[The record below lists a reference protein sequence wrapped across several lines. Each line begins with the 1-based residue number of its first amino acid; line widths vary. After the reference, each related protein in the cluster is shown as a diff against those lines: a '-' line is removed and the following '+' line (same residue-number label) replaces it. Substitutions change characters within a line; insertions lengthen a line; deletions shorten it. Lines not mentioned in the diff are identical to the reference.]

1 MVSKMTRDNF
11 IPEHRRYSQRLAR
24 LEKQNNSGQAR
35 EHQPISNKVVGIK
48 KQRRNSSK
56 KRISVL
62 VWIFGLVL
70 LVMIYII
77 SPLSKVTDITISGNN
92 ELSNERVEKATTIW
106 RGRLIWTAFFAQRHL
121 EHEAKIRDPQIRSLK
136 VKLRGPQS
144 VHVAI
149 TENNLLGEGQI
160 GKQKYAVLTN
170 GQLQLTTAQNTNIDF
185 KGFEKNREQLKIL
198 GQQLGKLKPVIYHG
212 ISSIEYQPT
221 KESPHQ
227 IILYMKDGN
236 TVKANLTNVGDKLKY
251 YPSILTKMKGQGVVD
266 LRVGAYSYDYGSKDK

>member
-1 MVSKMTRDNF
+1 MSKMTRDNF
-11 IPEHRRYSQRLAR
+11 IPEHRRYSQRLAH
-24 LEKQNNSGQAR
+24 LERQNNSAQAR

-62 VWIFGLVL
+62 AWFFGIIL
-70 LVMIYII
+70 LIMIYII

-92 ELSNERVEKATTIW
+92 KLSNERVEKATTIW
-106 RGRLIWTAFFAQRHL
+106 RGRLIWTAFLAQRHL
-121 EHEAKIRDPQIRSLK
+121 EREVKIRDPQIRSLR
-136 VKLRGPQS
+136 VNLRGPQS

-149 TENNLLGEGQI
+149 TENNLLGEGRI

-185 KGFEKNREQLKIL
+185 KGFEKDREQLKIL
-198 GQQLGKLKPVIYHG
+198 GQQLGKLRPVIYHG

-221 KESPHQ
+221 KEFPHQ

-236 TVKANLTNVGDKLKY
+236 TVKANLTNIGDKLKY
-251 YPSILTKMKGQGVVD
+251 YPSILTKMKDQGIVD
-266 LRVGAYSYDYGSKDK
+266 LRVGAYSHDYDVKDK

>member
-1 MVSKMTRDNF
+1 MSKMTRDNF

-24 LEKQNNSGQAR
+24 LEKQNNSAQAR

-149 TENNLLGEGQI
+149 TENHLLGEGQI

-212 ISSIEYQPT
+212 ISSIEYQQT

>member
-1 MVSKMTRDNF
+1 MSKMTRDNF
-11 IPEHRRYSQRLAR
+11 IPEHRRYSQRLAH
-24 LEKQNNSGQAR
+24 LERQNNSAQAR

-62 VWIFGLVL
+62 AWFFGIIL
-70 LVMIYII
+70 LIMIYII

-106 RGRLIWTAFFAQRHL
+106 RGRLIWTAFLAQRHL
-121 EHEAKIRDPQIRSLK
+121 EREVKIRDPQIRSLR
-136 VKLRGPQS
+136 VNLRGPQS
-144 VHVAI
+144 VHVAN
-149 TENNLLGEGQI
+149 TENNLLGEGRI

-185 KGFEKNREQLKIL
+185 KGFEKDREQLKIL
-198 GQQLGKLKPVIYHG
+198 GQQLGKLRPVIYHG

-221 KESPHQ
+221 KEFPHQ

-236 TVKANLTNVGDKLKY
+236 TVKANLTNIGDKLKY
-251 YPSILTKMKGQGVVD
+251 YPSILTKMKDQGIVD
-266 LRVGAYSYDYGSKDK
+266 LRVGAYSHDYDVKDK

>member
-1 MVSKMTRDNF
+1 MAKDNF
-11 IPEHRRYSQRLAR
+11 IPEHRRYSQRLAH
-24 LEKQNNSGQAR
+24 LERQNNSAQGK

-48 KQRRNSSK
+48 RQRHNSSK

-62 VWIFGLVL
+62 GWLFGIIL
-70 LVMIYII
+70 LMMLYII
-77 SPLSKVTDITISGNN
+77 SPLSKITDITISGNN

-106 RGRLIWTAFFAQRHL
+106 RGRLIWTAWLGQRYL
-121 EHEAKIRDPQIRSLK
+121 ERQAKIRDPQIRSLG
-136 VKLRGPQS
+136 VKLQGPQS
-144 VHVAI
+144 VHLVV
-149 TENNLLGEGQI
+149 TENRLLGEGQV
-160 GKQKYAVLTN
+160 GKQNYAVLTD

-185 KGFEKNREQLKIL
+185 EGFKNHRQQLEIL
-198 GQQLGKLKPVIYHG
+198 GQQLGKLKPVIYQG
-212 ISSIEYQPT
+212 ISSVEYRPT
-221 KESPHQ
+221 REAPHQ

>member
-1 MVSKMTRDNF
+1 MSKMTRDNF
-11 IPEHRRYSQRLAR
+11 IPEHRRYSQRLAH
-24 LEKQNNSGQAR
+24 LERQNNSAQAR

-62 VWIFGLVL
+62 AWFFGIIL
-70 LVMIYII
+70 LIMIYII

-92 ELSNERVEKATTIW
+92 KLSNERVEKATTIW
-106 RGRLIWTAFFAQRHL
+106 RGRLIWTAFLAQRHL
-121 EHEAKIRDPQIRSLK
+121 EREVKIKDPQIRSLR
-136 VKLRGPQS
+136 VNLRGPQS

-149 TENNLLGEGQI
+149 TENNLLGEGRI

-185 KGFEKNREQLKIL
+185 KGFEKDREQLKIL
-198 GQQLGKLKPVIYHG
+198 GQQLGKLRPVIYHG

-221 KESPHQ
+221 KEFPHQ

-236 TVKANLTNVGDKLKY
+236 TVKANLTNIGDKLKY
-251 YPSILTKMKGQGVVD
+251 YPSILTKMKDQGIVD
-266 LRVGAYSYDYGSKDK
+266 LRVGAYSHDYDVKDK

>member
-1 MVSKMTRDNF
+1 MTRDNF

-24 LEKQNNSGQAR
+24 LEEQNNSAQAR

-56 KRISVL
+56 KRISIL
-62 VWIFGLVL
+62 AWIFGIIFLI
-70 LVMIYII
+70 MIYII
-77 SPLSKVTDITISGNN
+77 SPLSKITDITISGNN
-92 ELSNERVEKATTIW
+92 ALPNERVEKATTIW
-106 RGRLIWTAFFAQRHL
+106 QGRLIWTVFLAQRHL
-121 EHEAKIRDPQIRSLK
+121 EREAKIRDPQIRSLR
-136 VKLRGPQS
+136 VNLRGPQS

-149 TENNLLGEGQI
+149 TENHLLGEGRI

-185 KGFEKNREQLKIL
+185 KGFEKDREQLKIL
-198 GQQLGKLKPVIYHG
+198 GQQLGKLRPVIYHG

-221 KESPHQ
+221 KEFPHQ

-251 YPSILTKMKGQGVVD
+251 YPSILTKMKDQGIVD
-266 LRVGAYSYDYGSKDK
+266 LRVGAYSHDYDVKDK

>member
-1 MVSKMTRDNF
+1 MSKMTRDNF
-11 IPEHRRYSQRLAR
+11 IPEHRRYSQRLAH
-24 LEKQNNSGQAR
+24 LERQNNSAQAR

-62 VWIFGLVL
+62 AWFFGIIL
-70 LVMIYII
+70 LIMIYII
-77 SPLSKVTDITISGNN
+77 SPLSKVTDITISGIN

-106 RGRLIWTAFFAQRHL
+106 RGRLIWTAFLAQRHL
-121 EHEAKIRDPQIRSLK
+121 EREVKIRDPQIRSLR
-136 VKLRGPQS
+136 VNLRGPQS

-149 TENNLLGEGQI
+149 TENNLLGEGRI

-185 KGFEKNREQLKIL
+185 KGFEKDREQLKIL
-198 GQQLGKLKPVIYHG
+198 GQQLGKLRPVIYHG

-221 KESPHQ
+221 KEFPHQ

-236 TVKANLTNVGDKLKY
+236 TVKANLTNIGDKLKY
-251 YPSILTKMKGQGVVD
+251 YPSILTKMKDQGIVD
-266 LRVGAYSYDYGSKDK
+266 LRVGAYSHDYDVKDK

>member
-1 MVSKMTRDNF
+1 MSKMTRDNF
-11 IPEHRRYSQRLAR
+11 IPEHRRYSQRLAHVER
-24 LEKQNNSGQAR
+24 QNNSAPAR

-62 VWIFGLVL
+62 AWFFGIIL
-70 LVMIYII
+70 LIMIYII

-106 RGRLIWTAFFAQRHL
+106 RGRLIWTAFLAQRHL
-121 EHEAKIRDPQIRSLK
+121 EREVKIRDPQIRSLR
-136 VKLRGPQS
+136 VNLRGPQS
-144 VHVAI
+144 VHVAN
-149 TENNLLGEGQI
+149 TENNLLGEGRI

-185 KGFEKNREQLKIL
+185 KGFEKDREQLKIL
-198 GQQLGKLKPVIYHG
+198 GQQLGKLRPVIYHG

-221 KESPHQ
+221 KEFPHQ

-236 TVKANLTNVGDKLKY
+236 TVKANLTNIGDKLKY
-251 YPSILTKMKGQGVVD
+251 YPSILTKMKDQGIVD
-266 LRVGAYSYDYGSKDK
+266 LRVGAYSHDYDVKDK

>member
-1 MVSKMTRDNF
+1 MSKMTRDNF
-11 IPEHRRYSQRLAR
+11 IPEHRRYSQRLAH
-24 LEKQNNSGQAR
+24 LERQNNSAQAR

-62 VWIFGLVL
+62 AWFFGIIL
-70 LVMIYII
+70 LIMIYII

-92 ELSNERVEKATTIW
+92 KLSNERVEKATTIW
-106 RGRLIWTAFFAQRHL
+106 RGRLIWTAFLAQRHL
-121 EHEAKIRDPQIRSLK
+121 EREVKIRDPQIRSLR
-136 VKLRGPQS
+136 VNLRGPQS

-149 TENNLLGEGQI
+149 TENNLLGEGRI

-170 GQLQLTTAQNTNIDF
+170 GQLQLTTAQTTNIDF
-185 KGFEKNREQLKIL
+185 KGFEKDREQLKIL
-198 GQQLGKLKPVIYHG
+198 GQQLGKLRPVIYHG

-221 KESPHQ
+221 KEFPHQ

-236 TVKANLTNVGDKLKY
+236 TVKANLTNIGDKLKY
-251 YPSILTKMKGQGVVD
+251 YPSILTKMKDQGIVD
-266 LRVGAYSYDYGSKDK
+266 LRVGAYSHDYDVKDK

>member
-11 IPEHRRYSQRLAR
+11 IPEHRRYSQRLAH
-24 LEKQNNSGQAR
+24 LERQNNSAQAR

-62 VWIFGLVL
+62 AWFFGIIL
-70 LVMIYII
+70 LIMIYII
-77 SPLSKVTDITISGNN
+77 SP
-92 ELSNERVEKATTIW
+92 LSNERVEKATTIW
-106 RGRLIWTAFFAQRHL
+106 RGRLIWTAFLAQRHL
-121 EHEAKIRDPQIRSLK
+121 EREAKIRDPQIRSLR
-136 VKLRGPQS
+136 VNLRGPQS
-144 VHVAI
+144 VHVVI
-149 TENNLLGEGQI
+149 TENHLLGEGQI

-185 KGFEKNREQLKIL
+185 KGFEKDREQLKIL
-198 GQQLGKLKPVIYHG
+198 GQQLGKLKSVIYHG

-236 TVKANLTNVGDKLKY
+236 TVKANLTNVGNKLKY

>member
-1 MVSKMTRDNF
+1 MSKMTRDNF
-11 IPEHRRYSQRLAR
+11 IPEYRRYSQRLAH
-24 LEKQNNSGQAR
+24 LERQNNSAQAR

-62 VWIFGLVL
+62 AWFFGIIL
-70 LVMIYII
+70 LIMIYII

-106 RGRLIWTAFFAQRHL
+106 RGRLIWTAFLAQRHL
-121 EHEAKIRDPQIRSLK
+121 EREVKIRDPQIRSLR
-136 VKLRGPQS
+136 VNLRGPQS

-149 TENNLLGEGQI
+149 TENNLLGEGRI

-185 KGFEKNREQLKIL
+185 KGFEKDREQLKIL
-198 GQQLGKLKPVIYHG
+198 GQQLGKLRPVIYHG

-221 KESPHQ
+221 KEFPHQ

-236 TVKANLTNVGDKLKY
+236 TVKANLTNIGDKLKY
-251 YPSILTKMKGQGVVD
+251 YPSILTKMKDQGIVD
-266 LRVGAYSYDYGSKDK
+266 LRVGAYSHDYDVKDK

>member
-1 MVSKMTRDNF
+1 MSKMTRDNF
-11 IPEHRRYSQRLAR
+11 IPEHRRYSQRLAH
-24 LEKQNNSGQAR
+24 LERQNNSAQAR

-62 VWIFGLVL
+62 AWFFGIIL
-70 LVMIYII
+70 LIMIYII

-106 RGRLIWTAFFAQRHL
+106 RGRLIWTAFLAQRHL
-121 EHEAKIRDPQIRSLK
+121 EREVKIRDPQIRSLR
-136 VKLRGPQS
+136 VNLRGPQS

-149 TENNLLGEGQI
+149 TENNLLGEGRI

-185 KGFEKNREQLKIL
+185 KGFEKDREQLKIL
-198 GQQLGKLKPVIYHG
+198 GQQLGKLRPVIYHG

-221 KESPHQ
+221 KEFPHQ

-236 TVKANLTNVGDKLKY
+236 TVKANLTNIGDELKY
-251 YPSILTKMKGQGVVD
+251 YPSILTKMKDQGIVD
-266 LRVGAYSYDYGSKDK
+266 LRVGAYSHDYDVKDK

>member
-1 MVSKMTRDNF
+1 
-11 IPEHRRYSQRLAR
+11 
-24 LEKQNNSGQAR
+24 
-35 EHQPISNKVVGIK
+35 
-48 KQRRNSSK
+48 
-56 KRISVL
+56 
-62 VWIFGLVL
+62 
-70 LVMIYII
+70 MIYII
-77 SPLSKVTDITISGNN
+77 SPLSKITDITISGNN

-106 RGRLIWTAFFAQRHL
+106 RGRLIWTAFLAQRHL
-121 EHEAKIRDPQIRSLK
+121 EREAKIRDPQIRSLR
-136 VKLRGPQS
+136 VNLRGPQS

-149 TENNLLGEGQI
+149 TENHLLGEGQI

-185 KGFEKNREQLKIL
+185 KGFEKDREQLKIL
-198 GQQLGKLKPVIYHG
+198 GQQLGKLKSVIYHG

-236 TVKANLTNVGDKLKY
+236 TVKANLTNVGNKLKY

>member
-1 MVSKMTRDNF
+1 MTRDNF
-11 IPEHRRYSQRLAR
+11 IPEHRRYSQRLAH
-24 LEKQNNSGQAR
+24 LERQNNSAQAR

-62 VWIFGLVL
+62 AWFFGIIL
-70 LVMIYII
+70 LIMIYII

-92 ELSNERVEKATTIW
+92 ELSNERFEKATTIW
-106 RGRLIWTAFFAQRHL
+106 RGRLIWTAFLAQRHL
-121 EHEAKIRDPQIRSLK
+121 EREVKIRDPQIRSLR
-136 VKLRGPQS
+136 VNLRGPQS

-149 TENNLLGEGQI
+149 TENNLLGEGRI

-170 GQLQLTTAQNTNIDF
+170 GQLQLTTAQNNNIDF
-185 KGFEKNREQLKIL
+185 KGFEKDREQLKIL
-198 GQQLGKLKPVIYHG
+198 GQQLGKLRPVIYHG

-221 KESPHQ
+221 KEFPHQ

-236 TVKANLTNVGDKLKY
+236 TVKANLTNIGDKLKY
-251 YPSILTKMKGQGVVD
+251 YPSILTKMKDQGIVD
-266 LRVGAYSYDYGSKDK
+266 LRVGAYSHDYDVKDK